1 MGTVIEDVTVDC
13 DEGGFTLDLVGDFC
27 DAIERYELDE
37 VSCRLTLR
45 LPQDAAI
52 KLAAQ
57 VRAVIQPW
65 VDVMEEEFAAYTRAT
80 PEERERVLYAVP
92 DEPRPGV
99 FDLRHELGRAPTA
112 EEYRDAADIAR
123 KRDKEEGA

>member
-27 DAIERYELDE
+27 DAIERYERDE
-37 VSCRLTLR
+37 VTCRLTLR
-45 LPQDAAI
+45 LPSDAAV

-65 VDVMEEEFAAYTRAT
+65 VDVMEEEFAAYTRAP
-80 PEERERVLYAVP
+80 PEERERVLHVVP
-92 DEPRPGV
+92 
-99 FDLRHELGRAPTA
+99 
-112 EEYRDAADIAR
+112 DAADEAREALADAGDMLR
-123 KRDKEEGA
+123 KRRREDGCA